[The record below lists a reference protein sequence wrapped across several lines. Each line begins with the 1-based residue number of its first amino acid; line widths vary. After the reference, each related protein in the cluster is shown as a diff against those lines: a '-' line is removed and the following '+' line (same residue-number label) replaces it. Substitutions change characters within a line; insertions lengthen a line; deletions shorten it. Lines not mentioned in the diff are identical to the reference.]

1 MAGSR
6 THQRLSVWLLFCAVL
21 ASASPSAHA
30 QPSEASDHE
39 LGTAASGLPGLVQTG
54 LPVSDP
60 ALRVSAS
67 AGYGF
72 TESVPPVSGAHH
84 RLAGTA
90 AAGVAPLPWLAFG
103 LRLDGRFDLHPDD
116 GRGAHGAG
124 VGDPRLLARAGHAFD
139 SGLELGG
146 ELGAWFPG
154 NQAPSIDLG
163 ATTLDARGL
172 IAYAPRESRM
182 TLLGALG
189 FRFDNSHNAAPDL
202 TRLRSGDRLALG
214 LSDSHAAL
222 IALGGAYRA
231 TDDVE
236 VFGELSGDLLLG
248 SKAPKI
254 TQSPLRFA
262 AGGRYFF
269 SRALQAELT
278 SIVSLSSRPDMAPS
292 DPLVPVEPRFTI
304 MLGLRYALH
313 FTEPKK
319 PEPFVPPD
327 EPAATPARAPAA
339 PAVVK
344 TATLDGALV
353 DDQGAALPEARV
365 KLTAGGETREAI
377 SDAEGRYHFTDVP
390 VGTVTLEARASGFE
404 TDTWEVELTENAQPQ
419 EPRALQPEQQKG
431 VLRGLT
437 RSFGSEPLR
446 AHIVVHDNE
455 RREVADARAD
465 EHGRFEIELAPGK
478 YQVTISATGYRTHS
492 RSVTISNNGVAILN
506 VDMRELK

>member
-1 MAGSR
+1 M
-6 THQRLSVWLLFCAVL
+6 
-21 ASASPSAHA
+21 
-30 QPSEASDHE
+30 
-39 LGTAASGLPGLVQTG
+39 
-54 LPVSDP
+54 PVSEP
-60 ALRVSAS
+60 ALRLSAS

-72 TESVPPVSGAHH
+72 TESQPPVKGAHH

-90 AAGVAPLPWLAFG
+90 AAGLAPLPWLAFG

-139 SGLELGG
+139 SGLQLGG

-154 NQAPSIDLG
+154 NNAPSLELS

-172 IAYAPRESRM
+172 IAYAPRESRV
-182 TLLGALG
+182 TLLSAFG

-202 TRLRSGDRLALG
+202 SRVRSGDRLALG

-231 TDDVE
+231 SDDVE

-248 SKAPKI
+248 SRAPKI
-254 TQSPLRFA
+254 TQSPLRVA

-278 SIVSLSSRPDMAPS
+278 SIVSLSSRPDMAPG
-292 DPLVPVEPRFTI
+292 DPLVPIEPRFTV

-313 FTEPKK
+313 FTAAKAK
-319 PEPFVPPD
+319 PDAFVPPD
-327 EPAATPARAPAA
+327 EPAARPAEPAA

-344 TATLDGALV
+344 TATLEGALV
-353 DDQGAALPEARV
+353 DDQGAALPEAHV
-365 KLTAGGETREAI
+365 KLTAGDQTQEAI
-377 SDAEGRYHFTDVP
+377 SDGEGRYHFADVP
-390 VGTVTLEARASGFE
+390 VGSVTLEASATGFE
-404 TDTWEVELTENAQPQ
+404 TESWEVELTENAAPQ
-419 EPRALQPEQQKG
+419 EPRALAPEQQKG

-437 RSFGSEPLR
+437 RSFRSEPLR
-446 AHIVVHDNE
+446 AHIVVRDAEH
-455 RREVADARAD
+455 REVADARAD